1 MKPIVRA
8 RILNK
13 AVFRAL
19 SVSLMLAASA
29 GSLVSIAA
37 EPTIKLKAKQEETF
51 KRPACAAADMK
62 NFMCY
67 NPQMKAA
74 TQLQQS
80 EPVQKA
86 FEATVGRAQK
96 HLDSLKPS
104 ADKLVIFDLD
114 DTLID
119 DIPYY
124 AQPEPRD
131 FSGWLHQRP
140 VKYHESVLKLLKT
153 AKARGFSV
161 IYITGR
167 RANYTLPTAE
177 QVQELHWD
185 ASYTRPLGL
194 PLSSEAHKKALR
206 QMLRGIG
213 YTIVLNI
220 GDQVTDHDLPIDE
233 SKGEFLL
240 PNVMYTVY

>member
-1 MKPIVRA
+1 MLSKLAISSFNISFIV
-8 RILNK
+8 
-13 AVFRAL
+13 AVAIGSMAFTCAEPNSRAL
-19 SVSLMLAASA
+19 GALQGDA
-29 GSLVSIAA
+29 
-37 EPTIKLKAKQEETF
+37 F
-51 KRPACAAADMK
+51 NRPACKAAEMS
-62 NFMCY
+62 NFMCFS
-67 NPQMKAA
+67 PKMKAA

-80 EPVQKA
+80 EGVRKA
-86 FEATVGRAQK
+86 FEATVDRAQK
-96 HLDSLKPS
+96 YLDSLKPS

-119 DIPYY
+119 TVPYY

-131 FSGWLHQRP
+131 FRAWLHQRP
-140 VKYHESVLKLLKT
+140 VKYHASVLKLLKT
-153 AKARGFSV
+153 AGERGFSIV
-161 IYITGR
+161 YITGR
-167 RANYTLPTAE
+167 RAEFTLPTAE

-185 ASYTRPLGL
+185 GAYTRPMGLGL
-194 PLSSEAHKKALR
+194 TSEVYKKAVR
-206 QMLRGIG
+206 QMLRGLG